1 LEKSVKK
8 ALLERIE
15 RAGMQDKFGKI
26 LVPIE
31 EVVEIR
37 GGQKAITERRFYPG
51 YVLVEMEMTDETWHL
66 VKNTNKVTGFV
77 GGTRNRP

>member
-1 LEKSVKK
+1 
-8 ALLERIE
+8 LERIE

-66 VKNTNKVTGFV
+66 VKNTNTVTGFV
-77 GGTRNRP
+77 GGTRNRPAPI